1 MRKLKLESLHVD
13 SFATSAA
20 APRLAGTV
28 QAHAAAA
35 PTYNPCYT
43 NEPTCGPTDGLD
55 CTYTC
60 TKMVSCIPDFC

>member
-1 MRKLKLESLHVD
+1 MRKLKLESLNVE
-13 SFATSAA
+13 SFQTSAA
-20 APRLAGTV
+20 ALRPAGTV

-35 PTYNPCYT
+35 PTQTCATY
-43 NEPTCGPTDGLD
+43 ELGCGPSGLD